1 MIVAPEYNINLTP
14 YGLENKFSN
23 DLFDALNA
31 AIADVQRQGKEETLL
46 SKYNRTDSVR
56 VYTCHQDSQ
65 LPVVN
70 RNDTTGYMRDIL
82 FNNTKL
88 QIGGIGPYDWGAHDG
103 NYKLPVPDGFYP
115 KLLDAIVE
123 ALGKLKGI
131 DGIPYGDGISYNR
144 TFYPNAS
151 ALFKGLLKGE
161 IHATDVYT
169 LIDAP
174 YNGTGEI
181 CTNDSICLPRESC
194 VEGRCTHPARS
205 RSLHFRATCTT
216 ASRDTKYVTK
226 KNSNT
231 FKTDVRNI

>member
-14 YGLENKFSN
+14 YGLKNQLSN

-70 RNDTTGYMRDIL
+70 RNDTTGYIHDIL

-88 QIGGIGPYDWGAHDG
+88 KIGGIGPYDWGAHDG
-103 NYKLPVPDGFYP
+103 NYKVKDPDGFYP

-131 DGIPYGDGISYNR
+131 DDIRYSEEISYER
-144 TFYPNAS
+144 IFYSNAS
-151 ALFKGLLKGE
+151 ALFQALLNGD

-169 LIDAP
+169 LIGAP

-181 CTNDSICLPRESC
+181 CTNSSVCRPRESC

-216 ASRDTKYVTK
+216 ASRDTNFITK
-226 KNSNT
+226 KDSNT
-231 FKTDVRNI
+231 FKTDVGNT